1 MMLVLF
7 FGKIKI
13 FSIID
18 LTRLSGENLLMSII
32 TNCNLS
38 DSRLIVRTKNTPEQN
53 FLSANSNQ
61 ISLLQT

>member
-38 DSRLIVRTKNTPEQN
+38 DGRLIVRTKTTPEQN

>member
-32 TNCNLS
+32 TNCDLS